1 MSVDHATA
9 GEVIPT
15 GSEPTLIL
23 VRPETHDPE
32 RPAEHTPSADPIRR
46 FLIRGE
52 ELAQPAFQVRLRLC
66 LVALVAITA
75 LVAVVGVL
83 RGENWVHVLI
93 ESAPLLFLAFI
104 ARGSRHR
111 LIATM
116 SVSVGLAAT
125 AAQLVHYTD
134 GLIESHFA
142 FFVILPLI
150 SIFQDWRAITT
161 TAFLVLS
168 HHAITGMIEP
178 TAVYNH
184 QAAQDNPLLW
194 GAIHGFFVFSE
205 VMALLTLW
213 HFATQDHRA
222 TRKALSALTMAQE
235 ELEFQ
240 ALHDPLTG
248 LGNRARLFEAL
259 ESALAGPDPV
269 GLCVVDIDRFQ
280 LINESLGHELGD
292 QLLLATAA
300 RLEGCVRQEDLLV
313 RLGAD
318 EFVVLNH
325 AEPTVGGVAA
335 IGSRLR
341 TAFEEPLLIDGEA
354 FPVSVSVGVA
364 SSVGVGDTH
373 ITEPAVLLRNADAAL
388 NQAKS
393 SGRNMVAEFDELL
406 RTEAAHRLDL
416 KKELH
421 HAIAGHAFELHYQ
434 PVFDLQRHEMTGV
447 EALIRWQHPTRGQIS
462 PDEFIPLAEDTGVI
476 IPIGAWVLEE
486 ACTQVMAWQRELGVA
501 LDVAINISARQLAGP
516 SFPVTVMGVLTS
528 TGIDPSRVCL
538 EITETALIEQPT
550 LAIHNLGKLRDL
562 GIEIALDDFGT
573 SYASLT
579 YLRTLPVTLIKIDRS
594 FTAGLTVGSRDATII
609 ASTIELAHGLG
620 LKVVAEGIETQ
631 NHYDMLEE
639 YGCDFGQGFHMGRP
653 VSADQL
659 IADNAGIV
667 V

>member
-1 MSVDHATA
+1 MPRPPILGVVAT
-9 GEVIPT
+9 ETRRT
-15 GSEPTLIL
+15 GRS
-23 VRPETHDPE
+23 PE
-32 RPAEHTPSADPIRR
+32 RRRSDDPIDR

-52 ELAQPAFQVRLRLC
+52 ELAQPAFRVRLRLC
-66 LVALVAITA
+66 LIALVVVTV
-75 LVAVVGVL
+75 LVGAVGL
-83 RGENWVHVLI
+83 ARGQDWAHVTL
-93 ESAPLLFLAFI
+93 ESAPLLLLAVI
-104 ARGSRHR
+104 ARRSQHR

-161 TAFLVLS
+161 TAGLVFA
-168 HHAITGMIEP
+168 HHAILGLIDP

-184 QAAQDNPLLW
+184 EAAQANPLLW
-194 GAIHGFFVFSE
+194 GAIHGFFVVSE

-222 TRKALSALTMAQE
+222 TRTALSALTMAQD

-248 LGNRARLFEAL
+248 LGNRARLFQAL
-259 ESALAGPDPV
+259 GAALPGDEPI

-292 QLLLATAA
+292 QLLLASAE
-300 RLEGCVRQEDLLV
+300 RLDGCVRREDLLV

-318 EFVVLNH
+318 EFVVLSYD
-325 AEPTVGGVAA
+325 ESDVGGVAA
-335 IGSRLR
+335 IGDRLR
-341 TAFEEPLLIDGEA
+341 TAFEHPLLIDDEA

-364 SSVGVGDTH
+364 SSTGADGRP
-373 ITEPAVLLRNADAAL
+373 ITDPAVLLRNADAAL

-393 SGRNMVAEFDELL
+393 SGRNTVAEFDEFL
-406 RTEAAHRLDL
+406 RTQAADRLDL
-416 KKELH
+416 KKALH
-421 HAIAGHAFELHYQ
+421 HAIAERAFELHYQ
-434 PVFDLQRHEMTGV
+434 PVFDLQMHVLTGV
-447 EALIRWQHPTRGQIS
+447 EALIRWHHPTRGLIS

-486 ACTQVMAWQRELGVA
+486 ACDQTVAWQRDHGIEL
-501 LDVAINISARQLAGP
+501 DIAINISARQLADV
-516 SFPVTVMGVLTS
+516 SFPATVVSVLSS

-538 EITETALIEQPT
+538 EITETALIDQPA
-550 LAIHNLGKLRDL
+550 LAIHNLGKLRAL

-594 FTAGLTVGSRDATII
+594 FTAGLTLGSRDATII
-609 ASTIELAHGLG
+609 ESTIKLAHGLG

-631 NHYDMLEE
+631 GHYDMLEE
-639 YGCDFGQGFHMGRP
+639 YGCDYGQGFHMGHP
-653 VSADQL
+653 VPAAEM
-659 IADNAGIV
+659 IATHMGV
-667 V
+667 VA